1 MSRIA
6 RPGMLSLASAM
17 IIGALLAAPALAAGA
32 DVQNYRGS
40 ADGTSHDFNICSWPS
55 EFVAHGQWHATV
67 MSSGANR
74 IHVIYQESVRY
85 EVTIDDDLTVPVAAR
100 GLVWQGINV
109 FAFETDFDPTTAQE
123 QTRSVQTFFEGP
135 FRGLSER
142 VTLRVAA
149 DGTILVDKTVSPAD
163 VDCSAFG
170 V

>member
-1 MSRIA
+1 MFRIVRRGISA
-6 RPGMLSLASAM
+6 FAAATVIGSL
-17 IIGALLAAPALAAGA
+17 LTTPAFAAGA
-32 DVQNYRGS
+32 DVQHYRGS
-40 ADGTSHDFNICSWPS
+40 ADGTSHDFNICGWPS
-55 EFVAHGQWHATV
+55 VFVAHGQWHVTV
-67 MSSGANR
+67 MSSGADR

-85 EVTIDDDLTVPVAAR
+85 EVTIDDDVSIPIAAR

-109 FAFETDFDPTTAQE
+109 FAFESDFDPTTAQE
-123 QTRSVQTFFEGP
+123 QTRSVQNFFEGP

-149 DGTILVDKTVSPAD
+149 DGTILVDKTVSPSD

>member
-6 RPGMLSLASAM
+6 RHGISAFAAAA
-17 IIGALLAAPALAAGA
+17 IVCSLLAAPALAAGA

-40 ADGTSHDFNICSWPS
+40 ADGTSHDFNICGWPS
-55 EFVAHGQWHATV
+55 VFVAHGQWHVTV
-67 MSSGANR
+67 MSSGENR

-85 EVTIDDDLTVPVAAR
+85 EVTIDDDLSVPVAAR

-109 FAFETDFDPTTAQE
+109 FAFERDFDPTTAQE
-123 QTRSVQTFFEGP
+123 QTHSVQNAFEGP
-135 FRGLSER
+135 FRSLTER

-149 DGTILVDKTVSPAD
+149 DGTILVDQTITRFDA
-163 VDCSAFG
+163 DCSAFG

>member
-6 RPGMLSLASAM
+6 RHGISAFAAAA
-17 IIGALLAAPALAAGA
+17 IICSLLAAPALAAGA

-55 EFVAHGQWHATV
+55 VFVAHGEWHATV

-85 EVTIDDDLTVPVAAR
+85 EVTIDDDLSVPVAAR

-109 FAFETDFDPTTAQE
+109 FAFETNFDPTTDEE
-123 QTRSVQTFFEGP
+123 QTHSVQTFFEGP

-149 DGTILVDKTVSPAD
+149 DGTILVDRTVSPSD

>member
-6 RPGMLSLASAM
+6 RHGISAFTAVAIIAS
-17 IIGALLAAPALAAGA
+17 LLAAPALAAGA

-55 EFVAHGQWHATV
+55 VFVAHGQWHVTV
-67 MSSGANR
+67 MSSGGNR

-85 EVTIDDDLTVPVAAR
+85 EVTIDDDLSVPVAAR

-109 FAFETDFDPTTAQE
+109 FAFETNFDPTTAQE

-149 DGTILVDKTVSPAD
+149 DGTILVDKTVSPSD
-163 VDCSAFG
+163 VDCSVFG